1 MQKAFLVLSVG
12 LLVFSISCDNPT
24 ESKHNPYEQHAIAW
38 PSLAD
43 SPWPICRHD
52 PQNTGRSPY
61 PGAFSG
67 VIVNK
72 IPSHNSQASTVVGA
86 DSTIFF
92 YTAISGGPF
101 LYATDFSGNLKWSK
115 QVEHEP
121 STTPVVLYDGSIVT
135 IGLETGEFIRLT
147 TTGDTLWQCFID
159 VQERFPWAVNP
170 GITVGLDTTIYF
182 ITSDRCLVAISKN
195 GELKWTL
202 TDERFSAD
210 YDNLPAF
217 SPDGKTLYANGANG
231 VSIVAIDLATRSV
244 KWTYGEI
251 TLNNSPM
258 VDNQGNIFVY
268 NGEPSGPI
276 LSDTCDFS
284 FYSLNPS
291 GILRWKYPLT
301 RKYAYQMNPTIDW
314 NGNVYFATDTLYSF
328 TNDGE
333 LRWKIALESQVWSPL
348 ICDANNNIYDFTN
361 NEESGLTGFCV
372 NEFGEFVW
380 KIENSGEHT
389 RFGNTPIV
397 FNNSVLLPGWRSEWI
412 YVIQ

>member
-182 ITSDRCLVAISKN
+182 AI
-195 GELKWTL
+195 
-202 TDERFSAD
+202 
-210 YDNLPAF
+210 PATIQRNP
-217 SPDGKTLYANGANG
+217 STICWKV
-231 VSIVAIDLATRSV
+231 VSIGHPFVIARGRSGAEIRNTLSEVPTPDRQNAIRPSFI
-244 KWTYGEI
+244 EI
-251 TLNNSPM
+251 LPDIS
-258 VDNQGNIFVY
+258 
-268 NGEPSGPI
+268 
-276 LSDTCDFS
+276 
-284 FYSLNPS
+284 
-291 GILRWKYPLT
+291 
-301 RKYAYQMNPTIDW
+301 
-314 NGNVYFATDTLYSF
+314 
-328 TNDGE
+328 
-333 LRWKIALESQVWSPL
+333 
-348 ICDANNNIYDFTN
+348 
-361 NEESGLTGFCV
+361 
-372 NEFGEFVW
+372 
-380 KIENSGEHT
+380 
-389 RFGNTPIV
+389 TP
-397 FNNSVLLPGWRSEWI
+397 VL
-412 YVIQ
+412 